1 MLHAADAL
9 EAMTSSR
16 VYRSAL
22 PLEVALSE
30 LKAGAGTQ
38 FDPDVVRALI
48 GMVRSDDLVIGSDAL
63 EQRQT
68 VR

>member
-16 VYRSAL
+16 VYRAAL
-22 PLEVALSE
+22 PVEVALAE
-30 LKAGAGTQ
+30 LEAGAGTQ
-38 FDPDVVRALI
+38 FDPEVVEALVRL
-48 GMVRSDDLVIGSDAL
+48 VRSDELAVGSDAL
-63 EQRQT
+63 EQREP